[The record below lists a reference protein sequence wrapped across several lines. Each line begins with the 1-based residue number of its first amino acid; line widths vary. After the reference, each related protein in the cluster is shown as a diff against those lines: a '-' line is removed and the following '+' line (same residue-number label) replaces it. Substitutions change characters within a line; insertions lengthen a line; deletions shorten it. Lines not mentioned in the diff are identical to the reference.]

1 MRTRIALATLS
12 LVAGGC
18 TTSFYGSPLLK
29 GGRVQCEQ
37 VCDGWKMEL
46 AGMVQMGEYSNGCV
60 CEVPGKML
68 APRAAAAAAEAAAG
82 VWAQME
88 EERRRAAA
96 GTGAAMGR

>member
-1 MRTRIALATLS
+1 MRIRIALAVLS

-18 TTSFYGSPLLK
+18 TTSFYSPLLK

-37 VCDGWKMEL
+37 VCASWNMEL
-46 AGMVQMGEYSNGCV
+46 AGMVQMGDYSNGCV

-68 APRAAAAAAEAAAG
+68 APRAAAGAAEAAAG

-88 EERRRAAA
+88 EERRRAATSHPA
-96 GTGAAMGR
+96 Q